1 MMAEKIKQQQ
11 QEMYHE
17 YALQQE
23 KLNAKLEQ
31 PESKKLTAAEK
42 KKAKE
47 ELKKA
52 KKKKTKQSKSEKR
65 NSLIFA
71 QSDDSVP
78 LFLINCIQFIEQNLD
93 SEGLYRV
100 PGNRCHVDYLFE
112 KFNEGNWQLFSFS
125 NGFAASSDSRED
137 DFMIPSNN

>member
-1 MMAEKIKQQQ
+1 MADKIKQQQ
-11 QEMYHE
+11 ELYNE

-31 PESKKLTAAEK
+31 PETKKLTAAEK

-52 KKKKTKQSKSEKR
+52 KKKKTKASKNEKR

-71 QSDDSVP
+71 QSDDSMP
-78 LFLINCIQFIEQNLD
+78 LFLIKCIQFIEQNLD

-112 KFNEGNWQLFSFS
+112 KFNEGNYRLTAF
-125 NGFAASSDSRED
+125 
-137 DFMIPSNN
+137 

>member
-1 MMAEKIKQQQ
+1 MADKMR
-11 QEMYHE
+11 QEMYNE

-31 PESKKLTAAEK
+31 ENRKLTAAEK

-52 KKKKTKQSKSEKR
+52 AKKKGKQSKNDKR
-65 NSLIFA
+65 NSLIFS

-78 LFLINCIQFIEQNLD
+78 LFLVKCVQFIEQNLD

-112 KFNEGNWQLFSFS
+112 KFNEGKFCFHT
-125 NGFAASSDSRED
+125 
-137 DFMIPSNN
+137 

>member
-11 QEMYHE
+11 QEMYNE

-31 PESKKLTAAEK
+31 QENKKLTAAEK

-52 KKKKTKQSKSEKR
+52 KKKKTKPSKNEKR

-78 LFLINCIQFIEQNLD
+78 LFLIKCIQFIEQNLD

-112 KFNEGNWQLFSFS
+112 KFNEGNYRFFKH
-125 NGFAASSDSRED
+125 F
-137 DFMIPSNN
+137 

>member
-1 MMAEKIKQQQ
+1 MAEKIKQQQ
-11 QEMYHE
+11 QEKMYE

-23 KLNAKLEQ
+23 KLKLEQ
-31 PESKKLTAAEK
+31 QETKKTTAAEK

-52 KKKKTKQSKSEKR
+52 KKKSKALKNEKR

-71 QSDDSVP
+71 QSDDSLP
-78 LFLINCIQFIEQNLD
+78 LFLIKCIQFIEQNLD

-112 KFNEGNWQLFSFS
+112 KFNEGKFWSSLFFPT
-125 NGFAASSDSRED
+125 ALSRRAGGPYE
-137 DFMIPSNN
+137 SEQ